1 MTEPAGP
8 SEIAVK
14 TFTISVETPDGAM
27 PPARV
32 QVPDIPMGLADLVMP
47 MYELCNGATALA
59 IRHSESLGKKVTCG
73 PGCGVCCRQLVPLSI
88 PEAIFLA
95 EHVTGFAPQRS
106 AALQKRFTD
115 ARSILRH
122 NGLLD
127 KICAIDG
134 HEDHIGIAF
143 AYFQLGIPCPFLSE
157 ESCGIHP
164 VRPCAC
170 REFNVTSQ
178 PGCCADP
185 LRKKID
191 RVFIHRKMT
200 AALAKTAA
208 HLTGANQT
216 LIPFPLLFDWYESH
230 TEYTALRWKGIGL
243 FDVMLEFALG
253 KKGG

>member
-1 MTEPAGP
+1 MTEHAGP
-8 SEIAVK
+8 SDIAVK
-14 TFTISVETPDGAM
+14 TFTITVETPDGAM
-27 PPARV
+27 PPAQV
-32 QVPDIPMGLADLVMP
+32 QVPDIPMGLADLVPP

-59 IRHSESLGKKVTCG
+59 TRHSESLGKKVTCG

-88 PEAIFLA
+88 PEAVFLA
-95 EHVTGFAPQRS
+95 EHVKGLVPERS
-106 AALQKRFTD
+106 DAIQKRFTD

-122 NGLLD
+122 NGVLD

-230 TEYTALRWKGIGL
+230 TEYAALRWKGIGL
-243 FDVMLEFALG
+243 FDVVLQFALRG
-253 KKGG
+253 KFG